1 MFLSADV
8 SITYRK
14 IGEKWKINIPA
25 SFESLI
31 SALILDYRIIGD
43 LFRQDIKK
51 GDVTFQISRRIF
63 LYFSTR
69 TKTHR
74 SLPVFNL
81 LFKIASQFKRRRM
94 IKKEEER

>member
-1 MFLSADV
+1 MFLYADV

-14 IGEKWKINIPA
+14 IAENWKISIPA
-25 SFESLI
+25 SLDSLI
-31 SALILDYRIIGD
+31 PALILDSIIDD
-43 LFRQDIKK
+43 LFRQDKK
-51 GDVTFQISRRIF
+51 KRDVTFQISRRIF
-63 LYFSTR
+63 LYFSIR

-81 LFKIASQFKRRRM
+81 LFKIASRFKHRRM